1 MTWVERMLTSHGFTV
16 LSTEK
21 LPILYSE
28 HSIRRQLNVA
38 RSKLPLFKDRS
49 LATSMGQAID
59 NLDGRMRSVV
69 NNVSNRRIKQ
79 GQISLYIVRCCPPRN
94 TQYVVD
100 GLITYKHIFNIY
112 TCILP
117 PPYQTYIYK

>member
-79 GQISLYIVRCCPPRN
+79 GQISLHTSDVVPRAIHN
-94 TQYVVD
+94 MLFD
-100 GLITYKHIFNIY
+100 GLITYNMF
-112 TCILP
+112 
-117 PPYQTYIYK
+117 